1 MSILDI
7 VAIIPLAYLA
17 VVAIPLVV
25 TDARVHRLPNKY
37 VLPFI
42 LISFLTSIAV
52 AIISADWIRFVITF
66 GVAVA
71 TLLFGVYLNGRDI
84 LGMGDVKLFVGI
96 VLALSSFSI
105 WFALIAIAVGFV
117 VSVAVTL
124 VRMFVVKSVSAYGTT
139 TIPLGVFTIS
149 ATLITGLVAVVI

>member
-7 VAIIPLAYLA
+7 VALIPLAYLA

-25 TDARVHRLPNKY
+25 TDAREHRLPNKY

-52 AIISADWIRFVITF
+52 AVVSADWIRFVITF

-71 TLLFGVYLNGRDI
+71 TLLFGVYLNGKDI

-96 VLALSSFSI
+96 VLALGSFSL
-105 WFALIAIAVGFV
+105 WFALIAIVVGFL
-117 VSVAVTL
+117 VSLAVTFTKL
-124 VRMFVVKSVSAYGTT
+124 YLTKSSSFFGTT
-139 TIPLGVFTIS
+139 TVPLGVFTIS
-149 ATLITGLVAVVI
+149 ATLVAGVVAVVI

>member
-7 VAIIPLAYLA
+7 VIVLPLAYLA
-17 VVAIPLVV
+17 VVAIPLIV
-25 TDARVHRLPNKY
+25 TDSRVHRLPNKY

-42 LISFLTSIAV
+42 LVSFLTTIAV
-52 AIISADWIRFVITF
+52 AIISADWIRFLITF

-71 TLLFGVYLNGRDI
+71 TLLIGVYLNGRDI

-96 VLALSSFSI
+96 VLALGSFSL

-124 VRMFVVKSVSAYGTT
+124 VRMFVVKSVGLVT

-149 ATLITGLVAVVI
+149 ATLVTGLVAVVI

>member
-7 VAIIPLAYLA
+7 VALVPLAYLA

-25 TDARVHRLPNKY
+25 TDVRLHRLPNKY

-52 AIISADWIRFVITF
+52 AIISADWIGFVITF

-71 TLLFGVYLNGRDI
+71 TLLLGIYLNGRDI

-96 VLALSSFSI
+96 VLALGSFSL
-105 WFALIAIAVGFV
+105 WFALIAIVVGFL
-117 VSVAVTL
+117 VSLAVTFTKL
-124 VRMFVVKSVSAYGTT
+124 YLGKSSFFGTT
-139 TIPLGVFTIS
+139 TVPLGVFTIS
-149 ATLITGLVAVVI
+149 ATLIVGAVAVVI